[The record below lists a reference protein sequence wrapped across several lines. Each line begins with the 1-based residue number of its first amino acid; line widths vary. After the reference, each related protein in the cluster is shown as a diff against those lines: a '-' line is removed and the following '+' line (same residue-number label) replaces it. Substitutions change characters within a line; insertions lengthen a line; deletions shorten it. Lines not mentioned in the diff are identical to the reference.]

1 MIHISEKKTAAVVRL
16 VCSVVQNNAFLLL
29 KMKKAF
35 YPYVNKESC
44 VECGLCE
51 KVCPII
57 NPQEETLPL
66 QVIAAKTQI
75 RRKGLVVLRVD
86 YSFH

>member
-35 YPYVNKESC
+35 SI
-44 VECGLCE
+44 L
-51 KVCPII
+51 
-57 NPQEETLPL
+57 L
-66 QVIAAKTQI
+66 
-75 RRKGLVVLRVD
+75 
-86 YSFH
+86 